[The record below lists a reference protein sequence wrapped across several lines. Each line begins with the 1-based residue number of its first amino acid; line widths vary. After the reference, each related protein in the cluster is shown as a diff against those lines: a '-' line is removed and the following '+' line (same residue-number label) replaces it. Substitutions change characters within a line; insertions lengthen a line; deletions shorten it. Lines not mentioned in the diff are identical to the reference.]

1 MKHFSNVAYT
11 LQIIFNKN
19 LVPDDDI
26 TTGVI
31 LIIRDS
37 RKLLDT
43 SEIRKC
49 FGPVVIEYGKVQSKV
64 MLKFD
69 NWHKEVLNSFGKLL
83 NEQMIGF
90 HGEIAKV
97 IFLLILFCVQYLYHF
112 IHDWFLT

>member
-1 MKHFSNVAYT
+1 MLRYC
-11 LQIIFNKN
+11 
-19 LVPDDDI
+19 
-26 TTGVI
+26 
-31 LIIRDS
+31 RDS

-97 IFLLILFCVQYLYHF
+97 FVDRPSLNNRYYHCHHR
-112 IHDWFLT
+112 INNIVYQRMT